1 VRKEAAAGRAWI
13 VFMLVAALTIL
24 ALTIDL
30 LTGKPEPLATRIA
43 ALAFITLAVPLAV
56 VGALIAARRPGNR
69 VGILLLVA
77 GLSIGV
83 VAVAEKLTSYGVRA
97 PGTVPGL
104 GLIGWVSNLAWV
116 PAILVLLLLPVLF
129 PDGQPPSPRWRPVVW
144 AIVAGAAVTTVLA
157 ALIPTIAI
165 EPSLRSPLALPDPA
179 GAAVERVLRLL
190 FLGIPVAAA
199 IAMAAMIVR
208 FRRAR
213 GVERQQLKW
222 LAYAG
227 GVVVVAS
234 AAEDTWLGG
243 WPTAAAT
250 VLLWAIPAA
259 IGIAILRYHLYDID
273 RIINRTLVY
282 GLLTALL
289 AGVYAGAVLV
299 LGQAFGGVG
308 KDPPSWAVAGATLA
322 VAALFRPTRRR
333 IQQAVDRRFNR
344 RRYDAVRTVEAF
356 SARLRQEIDLE
367 ALSAELLAV
376 VNHTMQPTAVSLWLR
391 PPTHGAS
398 GAARAAAEPPLT
410 AERA

>member
-1 VRKEAAAGRAWI
+1 VASGR
-13 VFMLVAALTIL
+13 
-24 ALTIDL
+24 
-30 LTGKPEPLATRIA
+30 
-43 ALAFITLAVPLAV
+43 
-56 VGALIAARRPGNR
+56 
-69 VGILLLVA
+69 
-77 GLSIGV
+77 
-83 VAVAEKLTSYGVRA
+83 
-97 PGTVPGL
+97 L
-104 GLIGWVSNLAWV
+104 GDRG
-116 PAILVLLLLPVLF
+116 
-129 PDGQPPSPRWRPVVW
+129 
-144 AIVAGAAVTTVLA
+144 GAAVTTVLA

-199 IAMAAMIVR
+199 MAMAAMIVR

-299 LGQAFGGVG
+299 LGQAFGGVR

>member
-43 ALAFITLAVPLAV
+43 AWAFITLAVPLAV

-83 VAVAEKLTSYGVRA
+83 VTVAEKLTSYGVRA
-97 PGTVPGL
+97 PGAIPGL

-199 IAMAAMIVR
+199 MAMAAMIVR

-299 LGQAFGGVG
+299 LG
-308 KDPPSWAVAGATLA
+308 
-322 VAALFRPTRRR
+322 
-333 IQQAVDRRFNR
+333 
-344 RRYDAVRTVEAF
+344 
-356 SARLRQEIDLE
+356 
-367 ALSAELLAV
+367 
-376 VNHTMQPTAVSLWLR
+376 
-391 PPTHGAS
+391 
-398 GAARAAAEPPLT
+398 
-410 AERA
+410 